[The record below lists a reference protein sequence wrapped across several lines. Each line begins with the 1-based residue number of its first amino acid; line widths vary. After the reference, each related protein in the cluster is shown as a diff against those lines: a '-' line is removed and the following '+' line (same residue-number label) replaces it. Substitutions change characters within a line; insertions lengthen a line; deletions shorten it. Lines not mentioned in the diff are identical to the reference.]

1 MSTEQNNKSFNITD
15 PQIIGKLDSL
25 SPEEMDKLNSIL
37 RESLD
42 ELHREKNGVVEN
54 KCDKCPDGL
63 IQHTSFPSPQNGGE
77 TTIHVYGC
85 NRCVNGWS
93 SEEK

>member
-1 MSTEQNNKSFNITD
+1 MSTEHNNKSFNIID

-42 ELHREKNGVVEN
+42 ELHREKKGVVEN
-54 KCDKCPDGL
+54 KCGKCPDGI
-63 IQHTSFPSPQNGGE
+63 IQHTSFPSPQNGE
-77 TTIHVYGC
+77 LTIHVYGC
-85 NRCVNGWS
+85 NRCENGWS
-93 SEEK
+93 AEEK